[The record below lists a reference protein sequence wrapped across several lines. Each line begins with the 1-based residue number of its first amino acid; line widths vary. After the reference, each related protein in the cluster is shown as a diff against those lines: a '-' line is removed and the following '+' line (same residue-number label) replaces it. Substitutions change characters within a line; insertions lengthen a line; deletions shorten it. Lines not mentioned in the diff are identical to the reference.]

1 MENAHRKKKDI
12 DTLFPS
18 LVKEEL
24 KKWKMKTEIRKI
36 QSSFFSCHRRV

>member
-12 DTLFPS
+12 DIVFPS

-24 KKWKMKTEIRKI
+24 RKWKMKAEIRKI
-36 QSSFFSCHRRV
+36 QSSFFSCHGRV